1 MVPALEQPKT
11 AAGVTLLALFGEFLR
26 ASLCGFGGGPVW
38 VRDAVV
44 ERRGWVSDAEFADI
58 LSLCQ
63 FMPGPNVVGI
73 AVCVGEKL
81 RGGFGALAALGGF
94 LVIPWA
100 IGFSIGALLLE
111 YAHLPLLRNILGG
124 VSATAAGL
132 LIATGIRLLRPHRRR
147 PAAMLFAALAFGLM
161 TFGRLPLLVVL
172 FSLAPLS
179 IAVAAIS
186 GMRMR

>member
-1 MVPALEQPKT
+1 MVPALEQSKAVP
-11 AAGVTLLALFGEFLR
+11 AVTLPALFGEFLR
-26 ASLCGFGGGPVW
+26 ASMSGFGGGPVW
-38 VRDAVV
+38 VRHAIV
-44 ERRGWVSDAEFADI
+44 ERRRWISDAEFADI

-81 RGGFGALAALGGF
+81 RGGIGALAALGGF
-94 LVIPWA
+94 LVIPWVIGFA
-100 IGFSIGALLLE
+100 IGVLFLE

-132 LIATGIRLLRPHRRR
+132 LIATGIRLLLPHRRR
-147 PAAMLFAALAFGLM
+147 PAVVIFAALAFGLM
-161 TFGRLPLLVVL
+161 AFAKLPLLIVL
-172 FSLAPLS
+172 FSLTPLS

-186 GMRMR
+186 GRAR

>member
-1 MVPALEQPKT
+1 MMPAIEQRQSAT
-11 AAGVTLLALFGEFLR
+11 GVTLAALFGEFLR
-26 ASLCGFGGGPVW
+26 TSLCSLGGGPVW
-38 VRDAVV
+38 VRQAVV
-44 ERRGWVSDAEFADI
+44 VRRQWVSDAEFADI

-73 AVCVGEKL
+73 SICVGEKL
-81 RGGFGALAALGGF
+81 RGGAGALAALGGF

-100 IGFSIGALLLE
+100 IGFSIGTLFLE

-132 LIATGIRLLRPHRRR
+132 LIATGIRLLLPHRRR
-147 PAAMLFAALAFGLM
+147 PAAVLFAALAFGLM
-161 TFGRLPLLVVL
+161 AFGGLPLLIVL

-179 IAVAAIS
+179 IAIAAIS
-186 GMRMR
+186 PART